1 MIYDIILII
10 FIKDII
16 INFIIHDKL
25 LCVEARAFIVAI
37 LLECTLSV
45 WVLEIVGGNSPLPAP
60 PLLSST
66 PRWTKYSVTLV
77 LSAAQYGELWAI
89 LVTFLYNLF

>member
-1 MIYDIILII
+1 MINDIILII

-45 WVLEIVGGNSPLPAP
+45 WVLEIVGGNSPRLRCSAEHHVGQNIRS
-60 PLLSST
+60 LSCYLQHST
-66 PRWTKYSVTLV
+66 VSV
-77 LSAAQYGELWAI
+77 SYFGYI
-89 LVTFLYNLF
+89 S